1 MAIMTLKNIPDDLYE
16 ELKKM
21 PGEIIAV

>member
-1 MAIMTLKNIPDDLYE
+1 MTLKNIPDDLYE